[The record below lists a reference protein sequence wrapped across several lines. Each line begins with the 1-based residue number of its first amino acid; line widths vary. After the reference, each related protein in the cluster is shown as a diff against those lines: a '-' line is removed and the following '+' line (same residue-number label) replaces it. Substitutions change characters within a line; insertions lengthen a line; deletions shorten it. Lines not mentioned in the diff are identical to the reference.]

1 MNTYKKNAIFV
12 GVFYI
17 AATVAGFL
25 SLFFT
30 EPILGAPDYLIN
42 VSANANQVI
51 IGGLFE
57 LMMAV
62 GVIGIA
68 IAVYPVLKKHNESI
82 AIGYVGARVVEGLF
96 FMIGVVSLLY

>member
-17 AATVAGFL
+17 TATAAGFL

-30 EPILGAPDYLIN
+30 EPILSTTSRKFVPDYLIN
-42 VSANANQVI
+42 VSANANRVI
-51 IGGLFE
+51 IRGLFE

-62 GVIGIA
+62 SVAGIA
-68 IAVYPVLKKHNESI
+68 IAVYPVLRKHNASI
-82 AIGYVGARVVEGLF
+82 AIGY
-96 FMIGVVSLLY
+96 